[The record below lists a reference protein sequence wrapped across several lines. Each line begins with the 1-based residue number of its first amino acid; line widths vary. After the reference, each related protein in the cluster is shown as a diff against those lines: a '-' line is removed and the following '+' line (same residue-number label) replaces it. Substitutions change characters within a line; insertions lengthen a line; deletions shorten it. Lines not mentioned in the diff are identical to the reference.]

1 MPSHFKRGRDGGRS
15 DDSRKSAD
23 AKRTRRNPEGAAP
36 TQRQLKAGE
45 LVRHALAEILREE
58 PLHDPVLLNASI
70 TVTEVRVSP
79 DMRHATV
86 FVEPLGG
93 VNAAEIV
100 EALNRVSKYVRGV
113 LGRTIDLKF
122 TPDLR
127 FVHDQSFD
135 AALAMNKL
143 FDNPVVQKDL
153 AEKDLAETDLAG
165 PDDDDQD
172 PS

>member
-1 MPSHFKRGRDGGRS
+1 MSSHSHKSRPGKGGRGR
-15 DDSRKSAD
+15 
-23 AKRTRRNPEGAAP
+23 PEAAGP

-58 PLHDPVLLNASI
+58 PLHDPALLNASI

-93 VNAAEIV
+93 RNAAEIV
-100 EALNRVSKYVRGV
+100 DGLNRVSKYIRGV
-113 LGRTIDLKF
+113 LGRSIELKF

-135 AALAMNKL
+135 AALAMDRL
-143 FDNPVVQKDL
+143 FDNPVVQRDL
-153 AEKDLAETDLAG
+153 AAR
-165 PDDDDQD
+165 DDDGADGD
-172 PS
+172 DA